1 VKKKE
6 IETLLPAV
14 FQAAM
19 PDSRPLAALLELMEQ
34 LHERSEVDFSTLER
48 FFDPMRAPPEFV
60 PFLARMVNLD
70 LEVTTGLDRLRAL
83 VARAAWLAHWRGTQ
97 RGLIEFLQTA
107 TGVDG
112 FSVDEPTDG
121 GARSFHIRVTAP
133 ASLRDHEDMLQ
144 RIIRQEKPAFV
155 THELRFA

>member
-1 VKKKE
+1 VKAKE
-6 IETLLPAV
+6 IEALLPAV
-14 FQAAM
+14 FQAAV
-19 PDSRPLAALLELMEQ
+19 PGSPALAALLDVMEK
-34 LHERSEVDFSTLER
+34 LHERSEADFASLER
-48 FFDPMRAPPEFV
+48 FFNPFRTPAELV
-60 PFLARMVNLD
+60 PFLARMVHLD

-83 VARAAWLAHWRGTQ
+83 VSRAAWLAHWRGTQ

-112 FSVDEPTDG
+112 FKVDEPSG
-121 GARSFHIRVTAP
+121 NGARPFHIQVTAP

-155 THELRFA
+155 THELKFA